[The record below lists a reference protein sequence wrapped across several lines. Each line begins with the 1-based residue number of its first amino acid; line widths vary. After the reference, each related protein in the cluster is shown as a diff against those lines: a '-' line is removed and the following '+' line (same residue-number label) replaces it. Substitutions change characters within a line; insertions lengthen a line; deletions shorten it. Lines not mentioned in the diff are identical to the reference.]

1 MCNYN
6 KIHSF
11 LLRQSNDFPYLNDIF
26 RQNGTMIIRKEKI
39 QFFDFVFKTI
49 ISQQISYKASE
60 SIWRKIENSI
70 LKNNIN
76 LVESIN
82 DKEVCSQIRK
92 FGVSSKKMEYI
103 LGIKRNSPDINSK
116 IKYYRGLS
124 ANNFKKI
131 FKKNRGVGDWTCDM
145 IQIFYF
151 RNLNIW
157 PNSDLIIKK
166 VLHKI
171 KEKEVKLLDFKKN
184 FEPYLSI
191 VALQFWKFAD

>member
-1 MCNYN
+1 
-6 KIHSF
+6 
-11 LLRQSNDFPYLNDIF
+11 
-26 RQNGTMIIRKEKI
+26 MIIRKEKI